1 MAQFIEEKKRELQ
14 AKLENSDAYEK
25 LQGVESSFR
34 KVMKELF
41 AEMKT
46 LPNEQKKEVG
56 AAINDFKKE
65 FEERIAAAKKRIA
78 ELSKTDAA
86 VDLTVPSPEFIRGK
100 IHPLIRVGRMFE
112 DVYKEMG
119 FSIAYGPEIESDRHN
134 YEMLNMPYYH
144 PARDMQDT
152 F

>member
-1 MAQFIEEKKRELQ
+1 MAQFIDEKKRELSES
-14 AKLENSDAYEK
+14 LEKSDAPDK

-41 AEMKT
+41 AEMKA

-56 AAINDFKKE
+56 AAINEFKKE

-78 ELSKTDAA
+78 ELSKNDAV

-100 IHPLIRVGRMFE
+100 IHPLIRVGR
-112 DVYKEMG
+112 
-119 FSIAYGPEIESDRHN
+119 SLR
-134 YEMLNMPYYH
+134 
-144 PARDMQDT
+144 T
-152 F
+152 FTRKWASASPTVRR